1 MKWTLGRKKRKRKA
15 KQDSRRQNG
24 RREDAEL
31 REGDKQ
37 EGEFTPGLMLAP
49 GYRSLVTIVRKGCW
63 TGPTTGP
70 MQSNQDA
77 LPPDYA
83 VVRGCATDFC
93 NTQLKNHDTL
103 PNLSQ
108 GVPGGG
114 VDGAEASLGRPGGA
128 GRTGRDWRGAGCV
141 GEMGMGLERSEVGLE
156 RSGRG

>member
-1 MKWTLGRKKRKRKA
+1 
-15 KQDSRRQNG
+15 
-24 RREDAEL
+24 
-31 REGDKQ
+31 
-37 EGEFTPGLMLAP
+37 MLAL

-108 GVPGGG
+108 GVRKGWGVGGG
-114 VDGAEASLGRPGGA
+114 KARLRRQDRAGG
-128 GRTGRDWRGAGCV
+128 TGRDWRCVGGVGGRDGDRTGEAGGGAG
-141 GEMGMGLERSEVGLE
+141 ERA
-156 RSGRG
+156 GRG